1 MMYTNKLALIDAD
14 IAYHRAAFSCESEF
28 TFDDQKIRTAESADV
43 ADMFHRILSSTL
55 SHLKTDRFI
64 LCWTSNTNF
73 RHDVLSSYKKN
84 RENVR
89 RPQVDIEVKSCF
101 QHRYPSIL
109 VSKLEADDIMGL
121 LSGPDNVIVS
131 DDKDLLTVPGLHY
144 IPRKPELGVFDV
156 SPEEAHYKWFK
167 QILMGDRIDGYSG
180 IPGIG
185 DKKSDKILD
194 TNGVSCLT
202 IVDAYQKANLT
213 ENDALITARVSRIL
227 HPGEWDYTNN
237 EPKLWTPTE

>member
-89 RPQVDIEVKSCF
+89 RPQVDIEVKSCLKT
-101 QHRYPSIL
+101 RYPSST
-109 VSKLEADDIMGL
+109 VHNLEADDILGL
-121 LSGPDNVIVS
+121 LSGPDTVIVS
-131 DDKDLLTVPGLHY
+131 DDKDLLTIPGLHFR
-144 IPRKPELGVFDV
+144 PNKHDEGVFYVAPYD
-156 SPEEAHYKWFK
+156 AHRMWFK

-194 TNGVSCLT
+194 TNGVSWLT
-202 IVDAYQKANLT
+202 IVNAYQKANLT